1 MEGQERNT
9 AQLVRI
15 GAVVDQRWNLKEDL
29 QDSDEKIKEENR
41 NNEEGSEDVFEES
54 QEVIEE
60 RILLSIS
67 Y

>member
-15 GAVVDQRWNLKEDL
+15 EAVVDQRWNLKEDL

-41 NNEEGSEDVFEES
+41 DNEEESEDIFEES
-54 QEVIEE
+54 QEEIEE
-60 RILLSIS
+60 RTLLSTS